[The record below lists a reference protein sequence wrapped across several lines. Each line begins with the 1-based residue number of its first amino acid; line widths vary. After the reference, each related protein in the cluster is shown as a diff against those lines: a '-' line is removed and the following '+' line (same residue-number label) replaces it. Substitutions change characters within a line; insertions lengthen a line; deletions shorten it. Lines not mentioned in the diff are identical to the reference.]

1 MQLVEIIASGSSGQR
16 WRRRGCR
23 NVMMGLNKL
32 GTEATASLH
41 KPF

>member
-16 WRRRGCR
+16 WRGGCR